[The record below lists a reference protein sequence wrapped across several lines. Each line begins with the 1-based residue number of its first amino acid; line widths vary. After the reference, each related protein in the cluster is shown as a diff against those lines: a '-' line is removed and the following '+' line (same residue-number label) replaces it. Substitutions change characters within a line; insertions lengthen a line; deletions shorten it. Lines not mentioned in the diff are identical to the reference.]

1 MKISFKSKLLG
12 IILPLVL
19 VGLSLLTGLSYIN
32 FSNII
37 ESELTDSM
45 SVRNVEVA
53 DYINTWLQ
61 GRLAEVQQTA
71 NSPMMKR
78 ILENNPNMDFSV
90 DNGSIAL
97 IDEVN
102 LSRWNFIKNT
112 YPNEYAA
119 LHIINNL
126 SKDEWNNQ
134 DSVSSKLKARYL
146 NVNKGV
152 SSTSPWAKGGA
163 EEAARRFS
171 ANGGV
176 PYDVILKPS
185 YSEAYHSNMVGMLA
199 WLKNDKGDV
208 VAGASSSL
216 KIEAIQDIVKNIRYG
231 KKGYGMLLA
240 EDGTFIVHPDKDLAM
255 KKSIYNTN
263 DTELNKLGELIKNN
277 TKGKFYLGQGK
288 EKKIAFYSKVPLTGW
303 TVVNVVYESELF
315 AKANKMLFIMIGLV
329 IGIMLIITLSLYF
342 MAGYLVKPLK
352 KLGEFADIVS
362 TGDLTGSVEVN
373 SNDEIGSLSRA
384 FNNTVQ
390 ALRALLTDITEESRK
405 VNTLSCDLA
414 NSCSEFG
421 KLTEDVA
428 NSMQIVSENATHQ
441 AEQVSSAVEKTNDMG
456 NSSRQVTNKCNYML
470 QTAEESHNISEIA
483 FKVVDKAVD
492 NMQVIVKGNEQT
504 LKENELLLNKST
516 EIGEIIQVITGIADQ
531 TNLLA
536 LNAAIEAARA
546 GEQGKGFAVVADE
559 VRKLAE
565 QSSSAAKQIA
575 ELVKGIQSQISDIT
589 ESMKDSSKEISGG
602 MQVALEA
609 RTHFEDIESAIANI
623 FSVVKEVS
631 SATENMIKKTDET
644 IEEMKVTSSIAGDT
658 AASTESVTAITEE
671 HTVTMEEIGQTA
683 SDLSSLSGRLS
694 ELVSRFNI
702 SQ

>member
-45 SVRNVEVA
+45 SVRNVEVT

-390 ALRALLTDITEESRK
+390 ALRALLTDITEESQK

>member
-240 EDGTFIVHPDKDLAM
+240 EDGTFIVNPDKDLAM

-362 TGDLTGSVEVN
+362 TGDLTGFVEVN